1 MSHHEVARLIIAA
14 TVVVG
19 FFGLIA
25 VTLFYPLD
33 DVTVEVDD
41 VGIGALLTAFVGVV
55 GYYFRG
61 KD

>member
-1 MSHHEVARLIIAA
+1 MTHHEIARLIIAA

-61 KD
+61 EG